1 MTTEAAA
8 ETGPL
13 SMDAAVAL
21 MTAPVA
27 EPEKIEQPA
36 AIEAEAAPVEAA
48 AEDPQA
54 VGEGEGEGEGTQS
67 ESATT
72 DDDAGEAEQPGDGE
86 GVDEPPEAAADPV
99 DAPQWW
105 EADKKAMF
113 AQLPPELQA
122 TVKAMEDRREALT
135 AKSRQEAAEAR
146 KQAETEVSGVKA
158 LAEQLSTFLPQAVET
173 FKSKWDAID
182 WDGWEDRVQNEEDPD
197 IAARD
202 LMALNKARLAMS
214 REQTELQKLQKAKS
228 DADEIAR
235 SNFLREEG
243 EKLLTLAPEL
253 AKPENLKALGGYLV
267 EAGLPPEEF
276 ANAGALHLSL
286 AHKAMLWDQAQ
297 AAAKAK
303 AATPTPKPLTPPV
316 RTVAPVAAPAQ
327 AANPVNREIQRLN
340 NRLSQ
345 THSEDD
351 AVALIMAMSQKG
363 RGQ

>member
-8 ETGPL
+8 DTGPL

-21 MTAPVA
+21 MTAPAA
-27 EPEKIEQPA
+27 EPEKIEQPVA
-36 AIEAEAAPVEAA
+36 VEAEQAPAEAAVEA
-48 AEDPQA
+48 PN
-54 VGEGEGEGEGTQS
+54 EGEDTQS

-86 GVDEPPEAAADPV
+86 EAETPPEAAAEPV

-105 EADKKAMF
+105 DAEAKAKF
-113 AQLPPELQA
+113 AALNPELQA
-122 TVKAMEDRREALT
+122 IVRAQEDKRETVVTQAKA
-135 AKSRQEAAEAR
+135 QAAEAR
-146 KQAETEVSGVKA
+146 KQAESEVNGVKA
-158 LAEQLSTFLPQAVET
+158 LAEQLATFVPQAVEM
-173 FKSKWDAID
+173 FKSEWESID
-182 WDGWEDRVQNEEDPD
+182 WDGWADRIQAEEDPD
-197 IAARD
+197 VAARD
-202 LMALNKARLAMS
+202 LVAYNKAVLGRDRAKA
-214 REQTELQKLQKAKS
+214 TLQKLQAS
-228 DADEIAR
+228 QAEAEQIAR
-235 SNFLREEG
+235 QAFVREVAADLQEH
-243 EKLLTLAPEL
+243 APEL
-253 AKPENLKALGGYLV
+253 LRPENQKALGEYIV
-267 EAGLPPEEF
+267 QSGLPPE
-276 ANAGALHLSL
+276 AIGNASAKELIV

-303 AATPTPKPLTPPV
+303 AATPAPKPITPPV